1 MSKDVFVSRKLS
13 EFISITEILE
23 MNGYCYTYRVLK
35 QEIIEANRFISE
47 KLQVPLATKLFSY
60 QKLRI
65 VEDIPRSIE
74 TIYIEYD
81 RVSGIENMH
90 LQDTSLYSVLKNEYN
105 YLVRRNEEEI
115 RIVYANQN
123 EAQLLGVPN
132 DSEVVMVEGLSYIDT
147 VKPLE
152 YFQIIA
158 LPSFF
163 KFTEVN
169 KQ

>member
-1 MSKDVFVSRKLS
+1 MAKDVLVSRKLG

-23 MNGYCYTYRVLK
+23 MNGYSYAYHILK

-60 QKLRI
+60 QKLRV
-65 VEDIPRSIE
+65 VEEIPRSIE

-81 RVSGIENMH
+81 RVKGIENMN
-90 LQDTSLYSVLKNEYN
+90 LQDKSLYIVLKNEYG
-105 YLVRRNEEEI
+105 YLVRKNEEEI
-115 RIVYANQN
+115 KIVHASPR
-123 EAQLLGVPN
+123 EAELLGIPS
-132 DSEVVMVEGLSYIDT
+132 DSEVVMVEGLSYVNH

-169 KQ
+169 AQ